1 MKNLITLKSTEE
13 NISIAEKFVDI
24 ICTNYKITEEL
35 YGNILVSVTEAVTNA
50 IIHGNKSDPN
60 KIVEIESNFNDNIL
74 TISVSDEGDGFDFTN
89 LPDPTSVENIEKIN
103 GRGIFLIKNLSDKID
118 FSKNG
123 SCITI
128 TFNLQR

>member
-24 ICTNYKITEEL
+24 ICTNYEITEEL

-50 IIHGNKSDPN
+50 IVHGNQSDPN

-74 TISVSDEGDGFDFTN
+74 TISVSDEGNGFDFIN
-89 LPDPTSVENIEKIN
+89 LPDPTSEENIEKIN
-103 GRGIFLIKNLSDKID
+103 GRGIFLIKNLSDKVD

-128 TFNLQR
+128 TFNLQ